1 MSLVFNKIAVG
12 VAFSPTSEAMLTETV
27 RLAQSLHAE
36 VLIIHVGTRTAEAEH
51 RMSSMIDRCSS
62 MRERISVIWGS
73 GDPADV
79 ILDSCKR
86 NQVDLLVTGA
96 LKKENLV
103 QYYVG
108 SIARKVLRKAG
119 CSVLTLV
126 NPTTTEGTVYK
137 NVVVSGED
145 SPYIAE
151 AISTACSFTP
161 KDNSSWIH
169 IVREVK
175 MYGLTMASADQHT
188 EEEYDD
194 VRQGL
199 VKQEIENVEQILSKI
214 PHDGIRVN
222 IKVVSGKSGF
232 ELTKFAERK
241 NANLLVVGAP
251 PRRLS
256 IFDRLF
262 PHDLEYVFAD
272 IPCNLLIVQ
281 PSKYK
286 KEGAHG

>member
-1 MSLVFNKIAVG
+1 MFKKIAVG
-12 VAFSPTSEAMLTETV
+12 VAFSPTSEAMLTETI
-27 RLAQSLHAE
+27 RLAKLLNSE
-36 VLIIHVGTRTAEAEH
+36 VLLIHVGQRSTEAEQK
-51 RMSSMIDRCSS
+51 MNSMIEKCAA
-62 MRERISVIWGS
+62 MRDHISVLWGS

-86 NQVDLLVTGA
+86 HHVDLLVTGA
-96 LKKENLV
+96 LRKENLV
-103 QYYVG
+103 EYYVG

-126 NPTTTEGTVYK
+126 NPSVEGTSYK

-151 AISTACSFTP
+151 AISTACSFMS
-161 KDNSSWIH
+161 KDNSSWLH
-169 IVREVK
+169 VVREVK
-175 MYGLTMASADQHT
+175 LYGLTMAAADQHT

-194 VRQGL
+194 LRQGL
-199 VKQEIENVEQILSKI
+199 VKEEIDQVHGILSRI
-214 PHDGIRVN
+214 PHEGIRVN
-222 IKVVSGKSGF
+222 IKMVSGKSGF
-232 ELTKFAERK
+232 GLTKFAEK
-241 NANLLVVGAP
+241 KHANLLVVGAP

-256 IFDRLF
+256 ILDRLF

-281 PSKYK
+281 PSKYR
-286 KEGAHG
+286 KEAARG

>member
-1 MSLVFNKIAVG
+1 MSIVFNKIAVG
-12 VAFSPTSEAMLTETV
+12 VAFSPTSEAMLAETI
-27 RLAQSLHAE
+27 RLAKSLNAE
-36 VLIIHVGTRTAEAEH
+36 VLLIHVGERSAEAEQ
-51 RMSSMIDRCSS
+51 RMNSMIEKCSS
-62 MRERISVIWGS
+62 MRDKVSVIWGS
-73 GDPADV
+73 GDPANV

-86 NQVDLLVTGA
+86 HHVDLLVTGA

-126 NPTTTEGTVYK
+126 NPTTAGTSYK

-151 AISTACSFTP
+151 AISTACSFPP

-175 MYGLTMASADQHT
+175 MYGLTMATADQHT

-199 VKQEIENVEQILSKI
+199 VKQEIDNVYEILSKI
-214 PHDGIRVN
+214 PHEGIRVN
-222 IKVVSGKSGF
+222 VKVVSGKSGF

-281 PSKYK
+281 PSKYRK
-286 KEGAHG
+286 GGTHG

>member
-1 MSLVFNKIAVG
+1 MSLVFKKIAVG
-12 VAFSPTSEAMLTETV
+12 VAFSPTSEAMLAETI
-27 RLAQSLHAE
+27 RLAKSLNAE
-36 VLIIHVGTRTAEAEH
+36 VLLIHVGTRTAEAEQ
-51 RMSSMIDRCSS
+51 RMNAMIDKCDS
-62 MRERISVIWGS
+62 MRDKVSVLWCS
-73 GDPADV
+73 GDPAVV

-86 NQVDLLVTGA
+86 HHVDLLVTGA

-108 SIARKVLRKAG
+108 SIARKVLRKAK

-126 NPTTTEGTVYK
+126 NPTIEGTDYK

-151 AISTACSFTP
+151 AIATACGFVP

-175 MYGLTMASADQHT
+175 LYGLTMATADQHT

-199 VKQEIENVEQILSKI
+199 VKQEIDNVQDILSKI
-214 PHDGIRVN
+214 PHNGIRVN

-251 PRRLS
+251 PHRFS

-286 KEGAHG
+286 REGTHG